1 MQLEKENAAR
11 ELEHWQIYLAEYRLP
26 DWDTIP
32 DLGLYMEQILVLLQ
46 QYLDYFPKE
55 IKDEPLI
62 TAAAIN
68 NYVRKKLMPEPVKKR
83 YYRSHIACLIMI
95 CSLKQSLSIS
105 LLQLLL
111 PHGQSEEEIKT
122 RYESFARQQRR
133 ATDAFLAG
141 TREQKENLTEK
152 KGSSPAEDPEAFI
165 FSAATVSAFSR
176 LLAERLILLKQ
187 DADGGCFICR

>member
-111 PHGQSEEEIKT
+111 PHGQSEEEVKT

-141 TREQKENLTEK
+141 TREQKGNLTEK

-187 DADGGCFICR
+187 DADGEKEVP

>member
-1 MQLEKENAAR
+1 MGILKNFDEKHQNSTV
-11 ELEHWQIYLAEYRLP
+11 WQFVKFN
-26 DWDTIP
+26 
-32 DLGLYMEQILVLLQ
+32 LVS
-46 QYLDYFPKE
+46 
-55 IKDEPLI
+55 I
-62 TAAAIN
+62 
-68 NYVRKKLMPEPVKKR
+68 
-83 YYRSHIACLIMI
+83 
-95 CSLKQSLSIS
+95 SIS

-187 DADGGCFICR
+187 DADGEKEVP

>member
-62 TAAAIN
+62 TAAAVN

-95 CSLKQSLSIS
+95 CSLKRVRSSSSS
-105 LLQLLL
+105 LLL
-111 PHGQSEEEIKT
+111 
-122 RYESFARQQRR
+122 
-133 ATDAFLAG
+133 
-141 TREQKENLTEK
+141 
-152 KGSSPAEDPEAFI
+152 
-165 FSAATVSAFSR
+165 
-176 LLAERLILLKQ
+176 
-187 DADGGCFICR
+187 

>member
-111 PHGQSEEEIKT
+111 PPGQSEEEIKT

-187 DADGGCFICR
+187 DADGEKEVP